1 MKPFT
6 KWIMRQKDRDDLV
19 GDLARDFH
27 RDLSLPTSAG
37 IRDLRR
43 YLSRY
48 GDHVLEAY
56 EEARSEYKAA
66 RRASM

>member
-6 KWIMRQKDRDDLV
+6 KWIMRQKDRDDPV
-19 GDLARDFH
+19 GDLARDFQ
-27 RDLSLPTSAG
+27 RDPFLPTSAG

-43 YLSRY
+43 YLFRY

-56 EEARSEYKAA
+56 EEARAEYKEA
-66 RRASM
+66 RRAWM